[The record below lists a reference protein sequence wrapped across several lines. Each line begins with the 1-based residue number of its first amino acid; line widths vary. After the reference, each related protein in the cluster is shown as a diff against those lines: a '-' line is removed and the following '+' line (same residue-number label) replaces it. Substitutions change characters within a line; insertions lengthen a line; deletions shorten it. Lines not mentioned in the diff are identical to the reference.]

1 MYKTKQNFGQVTS
14 FDMIEVKKMDSSML
28 QSLDAS
34 LEDNGGRKS
43 QTKRS
48 LPAKQDAAHFKKLRN
63 QKVNKSL
70 FVQKNPMED
79 ENDAS

>member
-34 LEDNGGRKS
+34 LEDNGGR
-43 QTKRS
+43 
-48 LPAKQDAAHFKKLRN
+48 
-63 QKVNKSL
+63 
-70 FVQKNPMED
+70 
-79 ENDAS
+79 